1 MKVMKH
7 KALRRRIVAILA
19 TLNEPITA
27 ATLVE
32 RLIESGLSQNY
43 IGNTNRV
50 AQVCCRTKGIGST
63 PIITTGHQGESY
75 ALDGYVLESEEAFIE
90 WMASK
95 G

>member
-1 MKVMKH
+1 MKH

-27 ATLVE
+27 AVLVE
-32 RLIESGLSQNY
+32 RLIESGLSQTY
-43 IGNTNRV
+43 IGNANRV
-50 AQVCCRTKGIGST
+50 AQVCCRTKGISAT
-63 PIITTGHQGESY
+63 PIKTTGHQGESY
-75 ALDGYVLESEEAFIE
+75 ALDGYILHSEEDFRD